1 MIWYAVGFI
10 YHIHV
15 YIYIR
20 IYIIYPEKARVLFHY
35 NCAVL
40 GFAQIIEYIMARWSY
55 SLVWT
60 LPYLIIIIMQIFR
73 KVFNFWNAC
82 KVHSVE
88 CVPKIK
94 PVLSTKSLVMI
105 VKYTCSLSYYYHQIG
120 RMNHLALFRVRS
132 WNNGMRCMSFY
143 VLIMTSWHWKNFP
156 HDPPFVEKIHQL
168 SVDTP
173 VKLTVSGAL
182 EFRLLSSSR
191 ITWTNS
197 RISSDMRRDG
207 AHQTSLWCDRYDK
220 SYG

>member
-1 MIWYAVGFI
+1 MLNWPLKFRRCRRGYIFNHLIIIIKSELSTFITVVIFSMAVWLYHDMICCRF
-10 YHIHV
+10 HIS
-15 YIYIR
+15 YTCIYIC

-60 LPYLIIIIMQIFR
+60 LPYLIIIIMQIFW

-105 VKYTCSLSYYYHQIG
+105 VKYTCSFSYYYHQIG

-156 HDPPFVEKIHQL
+156 HDPPLWRK
-168 SVDTP
+168 S
-173 VKLTVSGAL
+173 
-182 EFRLLSSSR
+182 
-191 ITWTNS
+191 
-197 RISSDMRRDG
+197 
-207 AHQTSLWCDRYDK
+207 TSYRWIPLW
-220 SYG
+220 SWQ

>member
-1 MIWYAVGFI
+1 
-10 YHIHV
+10 
-15 YIYIR
+15 
-20 IYIIYPEKARVLFHY
+20 
-35 NCAVL
+35 
-40 GFAQIIEYIMARWSY
+40 
-55 SLVWT
+55 
-60 LPYLIIIIMQIFR
+60 MQIFR
-73 KVFNFWNAC
+73 KLFKFWNAC

-94 PVLSTKSLVMI
+94 AVLSTKSLVMI

-120 RMNHLALFRVRS
+120 RTNHSALFRVSS

-143 VLIMTSWHWKNFP
+143 VLIMTLWHWKNFP

-173 VKLTVSGAL
+173 MKLTVSGAL

-197 RISSDMRRDG
+197 RIASDMRRDG
-207 AHQTSLWCDRYDK
+207 AHQTSLWCDKYDK
-220 SYG
+220 SYGWHMQVQVLCHTDE